1 MDTIYVYILS
11 LRALMQVCVHCI
23 AVMELS
29 QIWVVAILT
38 IGEAL
43 AQSHHWAEHEA
54 RKVSEAMYTW
64 QQYTTI
70 QIAAELHLSAV
81 GDQAK

>member
-43 AQSHHWAEHEA
+43 AKSHHWAEHEA
-54 RKVSEAMYTW
+54 CSIEAMYSW

-70 QIAAELHLSAV
+70 QITAEPHLSAV

>member
-23 AVMELS
+23 TVKRWLR
-29 QIWVVAILT
+29 AIN
-38 IGEAL
+38 
-43 AQSHHWAEHEA
+43 WAEHEA

-70 QIAAELHLSAV
+70 QITAVPHLSAV